1 MHFVHCEKIYLCLY
15 MQRVQCCRSQINP
28 MQSHHHATQFTSHH
42 IQCQN
47 IVNED
52 EKKCSVFKKTR
63 EKLTCLA
70 KVETLPSRLFNGQE
84 RMRNRRNK
92 VILVAKRIC
101 SKYKWPVGG
110 SVLSVCTAKAFGKIG
125 RMKEEAR
132 RGKKNTQQHV

>member
-1 MHFVHCEKIYLCLY
+1 M
-15 MQRVQCCRSQINP
+15 
-28 MQSHHHATQFTSHH
+28 
-42 IQCQN
+42 
-47 IVNED
+47 
-52 EKKCSVFKKTR
+52 
-63 EKLTCLA
+63 TCLA

-132 RGKKNTQQHV
+132 RGKKKHATACIKWGKTPSSDLA